1 MDDQNVSK
9 NFSPLEPKNVAE
21 NASPVGSQIV
31 SQVISHYRIHEK
43 LGAGG
48 MGVVYKAE
56 DIRLGRLVALKF
68 LPDSSVRDPRAL
80 ERFKREAR
88 TASALDHPNICTIY
102 EIDDDQGRPFI
113 AMQLLEGQT
122 LRDRIG
128 EHPVPLGTL
137 LDWALQ
143 ISDALQAAHAK
154 GIMHRDIKPANVFIT
169 AERGQAKIL
178 DFGLAKLTAV
188 DLTGSGEATLSATG
202 PLTHTGAA
210 IGTVAYMSPEQAR
223 GEALDARTDLFSFG
237 VLLYEMAT
245 GRQAFSGPTWA
256 VTVYAILGQAP
267 MSLNESMPG
276 LPQRLQEIIDKCLI
290 KNRDLRYQSAAEI
303 HRDLLRL
310 KKDFE
315 SGKSLKSVRVA
326 TTWSPRRKLQL
337 AMAVAAVLALAAA
350 IVWGPR
356 ILRRWATSV
365 VGPAAQ
371 SASGVP
377 EHVVPERKS
386 IALLPFATVAVGTA
400 ENEKLMAF
408 GKGLLEDVAAKLSQ
422 LSATHDLE
430 VVPARTLEDKKV
442 TTLADAQ
449 KEFGVNLGLTV
460 SLEQANDLFRASYS
474 LTDAKSGRNL
484 AGAQITAPV
493 SDLFAIEDQ
502 IANGVA
508 TALQISLRSEE
519 KQALGAHSTSQPE
532 AYQYFVQ
539 GRGYLQD
546 SGKPE
551 NLTSAEIVFKQAL
564 KIDPNFGQAE
574 AGLGQTYWLTY
585 RLTKQKQ
592 WIASAQEAC
601 TKAVDLGNAGAEGH
615 MCLGLLEDGTGQYEK
630 AAEQFQQAVQL
641 EPANDRAYT
650 SLAGAYRH
658 LNQPDKAEETYKRAI
673 SVRPQYWRGYSY
685 LGAFYFAQAEY
696 EKAAAE
702 FRRATELAPD
712 SYDAF
717 NNLGAALLYDGKDDD
732 AARAF
737 ERSIAIRPSLNAYN
751 NIAVAQF
758 HLHRFKESVENFK
771 EALKID
777 ASDYQKWGN
786 LGDSQYYGGDTTQAM
801 DSYRKAIGLAEQQLK
816 VNPRDAGV
824 LGDLASYYSMLGDRK
839 QAVSYLD
846 RSLQLGQ
853 GDKELLLNAAVVYNQ
868 LHETGPALEWLEKA
882 LAAGYSRSVVATGA
896 PFDNLHDNPRYQ
908 ALMQQK

>member
-1 MDDQNVSK
+1 MND
-9 NFSPLEPKNVAE
+9 
-21 NASPVGSQIV
+21 QIV
-31 SQVISHYRIHEK
+31 SHYRIHEK

-68 LPDSSVRDPRAL
+68 LPDHSVRDPRAL

-102 EIDDDQGRPFI
+102 EIDDDQGQPFI
-113 AMQLLEGQT
+113 AMQLLEGHT

-128 EHPVPLGTL
+128 DHPVPLGTL

-143 ISDALQAAHAK
+143 ISDALQAAHSK
-154 GIMHRDIKPANVFIT
+154 GIMHRDIKPANIFIT
-169 AERGQAKIL
+169 ERGQAKIL

-188 DLTGSGEATLSATG
+188 DLTGTGEATLSATG

-267 MSLNESMPG
+267 MSLNESVPG

-290 KNRDLRYQSAAEI
+290 KNRDLRYQSASDI
-303 HRDLLRL
+303 HRDLLKL
-310 KKDFE
+310 KKDYE

-326 TTWSPRRKLQL
+326 TTWSPQRKLRL
-337 AMAVAAVLALAAA
+337 AMAAVAVVVLIAAA
-350 IVWGPR
+350 VWGPR
-356 ILRRWATSV
+356 TLRRM
-365 VGPAAQ
+365 AASGAASTQ
-371 SASGVP
+371 SASL
-377 EHVVPERKS
+377 VPERKS
-386 IALLPFATVAVGTA
+386 LAVLPFADIAGDP
-400 ENEKLMAF
+400 KMSAF

-422 LSATHDLE
+422 LSANHDLE

-442 TTLADAQ
+442 TTLADAK
-449 KEFGVNLGLTV
+449 KEFGVSLGLSL
-460 SLEQANDLFRASYS
+460 SLEQAGDLVRAAYS
-474 LTDAKSGRNL
+474 LTDAKSGKNL

-493 SDLFAIEDQ
+493 SDLFTIEDQ
-502 IANGVA
+502 VANGVA
-508 TALQISLRSEE
+508 SALQISLRSDE
-519 KQALGAHSTSQPE
+519 KQAFGAHSTSQPE

-546 SGKPE
+546 WQKPE

-574 AGLGQTYWLTY
+574 AGLGQTYWLKY
-585 RLTKQKQ
+585 QVGKQKQ
-592 WIASAQEAC
+592 WIAPAQQAC
-601 TKAVDLGNAGAEGH
+601 TKAVDLGNSGAEGH
-615 MCLGLLEDGTGQYEK
+615 MCLGLLADGTGQYEK

-650 SLAGAYRH
+650 SLAGAYQH
-658 LNQPDKAEETYKRAI
+658 LNQPEKAEATYQRAI
-673 SVRPQYWRGYSY
+673 AVRPQYWRVYSF
-685 LGAFYFAQAEY
+685 LGGFYIAQAEY
-696 EKAAAE
+696 DKAAAM
-702 FRRATELAPD
+702 FRRSTELDPD
-712 SYDAF
+712 SYLAF
-717 NNLGAALLYDGKDDD
+717 NNLGGALLYAGKDDE
-732 AARAF
+732 AAQAF
-737 ERSIAIRPSLNAYN
+737 EKSTEIRPTRDAYSN
-751 NIAVAQF
+751 LAVAQF
-758 HLHRFKESVENFK
+758 RLHRFQESVRNLK
-771 EALKID
+771 QALKID
-777 ASDYQKWGN
+777 DSDYQKWGN
-786 LGDSQYYGGDTTQAM
+786 IGDAYYYGGDTASAM
-801 DSYRKAIGLAEQQLK
+801 ESYRKAISLAEPELK
-816 VNPRDAGV
+816 VNPRDPGM
-824 LGDLASYYSMLGDRK
+824 LGDLASYYSMLGNRK
-839 QAVSYLD
+839 QALSYLD

-853 GDKELLLNAAVVYNQ
+853 GDKELLFNAAVVYNQ

-896 PFDNLHDNPRYQ
+896 SFDNLHDNPRYQ

>member
-1 MDDQNVSK
+1 MNDQ
-9 NFSPLEPKNVAE
+9 
-21 NASPVGSQIV
+21 I
-31 SQVISHYRIHEK
+31 ISHYRIHEK

-68 LPDSSVRDPRAL
+68 LPDHSVRDPRAL

-113 AMQLLEGQT
+113 AMQLLEGKT
-122 LRDRIG
+122 LRERIG
-128 EHPVPLGTL
+128 DHPVPLGTL

-143 ISDALQAAHAK
+143 ITDALQTAHAK
-154 GIMHRDIKPANVFIT
+154 GIMHRDIKPANIFIT
-169 AERGQAKIL
+169 ERGQAKIL

-188 DLTGSGEATLSATG
+188 DLMGSGDATLSSTG
-202 PLTHTGAA
+202 SLTHTGAA

-290 KNRDLRYQSAAEI
+290 KNRDLRYQSAADI

-310 KKDFE
+310 KKDYE

-326 TTWSPRRKLQL
+326 TTWSPKRKLGL
-337 AMAVAAVLALAAA
+337 AMAAAAVAVLVAAGF
-350 IVWGPR
+350 WGPR
-356 ILRRWATSV
+356 LLRRLAVSQAGTAQ
-365 VGPAAQ
+365 PA
-371 SASGVP
+371 SL
-377 EHVVPERKS
+377 VPERKS
-386 IALLPFATVAVGTA
+386 IAVLPFADIAGDP
-400 ENEKLMAF
+400 KLTAF

-422 LSATHDLE
+422 LSANHDLE

-442 TTLADAQ
+442 ATLADAK
-449 KEFGVNLGLTV
+449 KEFGVSLGLTV
-460 SLEQANDLFRASYS
+460 SLEQAGDLVRAAYS
-474 LTDAKSGRNL
+474 LTDAKSGKNL

-493 SDLFAIEDQ
+493 SDLFTIEDQ
-502 IANGVA
+502 MANGVA
-508 TALQISLRSEE
+508 SALQISLRSDE
-519 KQALGAHSTSQPE
+519 KQAFGAHSTSLPE
-532 AYQYFVQ
+532 AYQYYVQ

-546 SGKPE
+546 PRKPE

-574 AGLGQTYWLTY
+574 AGLGETYWLKY
-585 RLTKQKQ
+585 QMGKQKQ
-592 WIASAQEAC
+592 AIVPAQEAC

-630 AAEQFQQAVQL
+630 AAEQFQQAMQL
-641 EPANDRAYT
+641 EPANERAYT
-650 SLAGAYRH
+650 SLAGAYQH

-673 SVRPQYWRGYSY
+673 AVRPQYWRGYSF
-685 LGAFYFAQAEY
+685 LGTFYIAQAEY
-696 EKAAAE
+696 EKAAAM
-702 FRRATELAPD
+702 FRRATELDPE
-712 SYDAF
+712 SYLAF
-717 NNLGAALLYDGKDDD
+717 NNLGAALLYAGKDDE
-732 AARAF
+732 AAQAF
-737 ERSIAIRPSLNAYN
+737 EKSLALRPNRDAYN
-751 NIAVAQF
+751 YIAVAQF
-758 HLHRFKESVENFK
+758 RLHRFKNAVLNFK
-771 EALKID
+771 EALKLD
-777 ASDYQKWGN
+777 DTDYQNWGN
-786 LGDSQYYGGDTTQAM
+786 MGDAAYYGGDTTSAM
-801 DSYRKAIGLAEQQLK
+801 EYYRKAISLAEPQLK
-816 VNPRDAGV
+816 INPRDAGV

-839 QAVSYLD
+839 QALSYLD
-846 RSLQLGQ
+846 RSLQLGP
-853 GDKELLLNAAVVYNQ
+853 GDKDLLLNAAVVYNQ
-868 LHETGPALEWLEKA
+868 LHETGTALEWLSKA

-908 ALMQQK
+908 ALMQAK

>member
-1 MDDQNVSK
+1 MHDQSDSK
-9 NFSPLEPKNVAE
+9 TV
-21 NASPVGSQIV
+21 
-31 SQVISHYRIHEK
+31 SHYRIQEK

-68 LPDSSVRDPRAL
+68 LPEDSVRDPRAL

-113 AMQLLEGQT
+113 AMQLLEGHT
-122 LRDRIG
+122 LRERIG
-128 EHPVPLGTL
+128 DKPVPLGTL

-143 ISDALQAAHAK
+143 ISDALQAAHTK
-154 GIMHRDIKPANVFIT
+154 GIMHRDIKPANIFIT
-169 AERGQAKIL
+169 QREQAKIL

-188 DLTGSGEATLSATG
+188 DLMGSGEVTLSSTG

-223 GEALDARTDLFSFG
+223 GEQLDARTDLFSFG

-256 VTVYAILGQAP
+256 VTVHAILGQAP
-267 MSLNESMPG
+267 MSLNESVPG
-276 LPQRLQEIIDKCLI
+276 LPQRLQEIIDKCLV

-303 HRDLLRL
+303 HHDLLKL
-310 KKDFE
+310 KKDFD
-315 SGKSLKSVRVA
+315 SGKTLKSVRVA
-326 TTWSPRRKLQL
+326 TTWSPQRKKRL
-337 AMAVAAVLALAAA
+337 AMAGLGVVVLACA

-356 ILRRWATSV
+356 MLRRVSISAPGS
-365 VGPAAQ
+365 AAQ
-371 SASGVP
+371 PGSL
-377 EHVVPERKS
+377 VPERKS
-386 IALLPFATVAVGTA
+386 IAVLPFAAVAGDQKMT
-400 ENEKLMAF
+400 AF

-422 LSATHDLE
+422 LSANHDLE
-430 VVPARTLEDKKV
+430 VVPARTLEEKKV
-442 TTLADAQ
+442 ATLTDAK

-474 LTDAKSGRNL
+474 LTDARSGKNL

-493 SDLFAIEDQ
+493 SDLFTIEDQ

-508 TALQISLRSEE
+508 AALQMSLRSEE
-519 KQALGAHSTSQPE
+519 KQALGAHSTTLPE

-546 SGKPE
+546 SRKPE

-564 KIDPNFGQAE
+564 KVDPNFGQAE
-574 AGLGQTYWLTY
+574 AGLGQSYWLKY
-585 RLTKQKQ
+585 QLSKQKQ
-592 WIASAQEAC
+592 WIAPAQQAC
-601 TKAVDLGNAGAEGH
+601 TKALDLGNAGAEGH

-641 EPANDRAYT
+641 EPANERAYT
-650 SLAGAYRH
+650 NLAGAYQH

-673 SVRPQYWRGYSY
+673 SVRPQYWRVYSF
-685 LGAFYFAQAEY
+685 LGTFYISQAEY
-696 EKAAAE
+696 EKAATL
-702 FRRATELAPD
+702 FRRATELDPD
-712 SYDAF
+712 SYVAF
-717 NNLGAALLYDGKDDD
+717 NNLGAAFLYAGEDDE
-732 AARAF
+732 ATQAF
-737 ERSIAIRPSLNAYN
+737 ERSLALRPTRDAYN
-751 NIAVAQF
+751 NVAVAQF
-758 HLHRFKESVENFK
+758 HLHRFKDSVQNFK
-771 EALKID
+771 EALKLD
-777 ASDYQKWGN
+777 DTDYQTWGN
-786 LGDSQYYGGDTTQAM
+786 MGDAEYYGGDAASAM
-801 DSYRKAIGLAEQQLK
+801 ETYRKAIVLAEQQLK

-824 LGDLASYYSMLGDRK
+824 LGDLASYYSMLSDRK
-839 QAVSYLD
+839 QALSYLD

-853 GDKELLLNAAVVYNQ
+853 GEKDLLLNAAVVYNQ
-868 LHETGPALEWLEKA
+868 LHETGTALEWLSKA

-908 ALMQQK
+908 ALMQAK

>member
-1 MDDQNVSK
+1 MHDQSDSK
-9 NFSPLEPKNVAE
+9 
-21 NASPVGSQIV
+21 IV
-31 SQVISHYRIHEK
+31 SQTVSHYRIQEK

-68 LPDSSVRDPRAL
+68 LPDNSVRDPRAL

-113 AMQLLEGQT
+113 AMQLLEGHT

-143 ISDALQAAHAK
+143 ISDALHAAHAK

-169 AERGQAKIL
+169 ERGQAKIL

-188 DLTGSGEATLSATG
+188 DLTSSSEATLSGPG

-223 GEALDARTDLFSFG
+223 GEALDVRTDLFSFG
-237 VLLYEMAT
+237 VLLYEMST
-245 GRQAFSGPTWA
+245 GKQAFSGPTWA
-256 VTVYAILGQAP
+256 VTVHAILGQAP
-267 MSLNESMPG
+267 MSLNESVPG
-276 LPQRLQEIIDKCLI
+276 LPQRLQEIIDKCLV

-303 HRDLLRL
+303 HHDLLKL

-326 TTWSPRRKLQL
+326 TTWSPQRKLRL
-337 AMAVAAVLALAAA
+337 GIAGLLLIVMVAVGM
-350 IVWGPR
+350 WGPR
-356 ILRRWATSV
+356 ILRRLAASGMV
-365 VGPAAQ
+365 PAAGT

-377 EHVVPERKS
+377 VRKS
-386 IALLPFATVAVGTA
+386 LAVLPFEAIAGDPKMT
-400 ENEKLMAF
+400 AF

-422 LSATHDLE
+422 LSANHDLE
-430 VVPARTLEDKKV
+430 VVPARTLEEKKV
-442 TTLADAQ
+442 TTLADAK
-449 KEFGVNLGLTV
+449 KEFGVSLGLTV
-460 SLEQANDLFRASYS
+460 AIEQAGDLVRAAYS
-474 LTDAKSGRNL
+474 LTDAKSGKNL

-493 SDLFAIEDQ
+493 SDIFTIEDQ
-502 IANGVA
+502 VANGVA
-508 TALQISLRSEE
+508 TALQISLRSDE
-519 KQALGAHSTSQPE
+519 KQAFGAHFTSQPE

-546 SGKPE
+546 WRKPE

-574 AGLGQTYWLTY
+574 AGLGQTYWLRY
-585 RLTKQKQ
+585 QLGKQKQ
-592 WIASAQEAC
+592 WIASAQQAC
-601 TKAVDLGNAGAEGH
+601 TKAVELGNAGAEGH

-650 SLAGAYRH
+650 SLAGAYQH

-673 SVRPQYWRGYSY
+673 VVRPQYWRVYSF
-685 LGAFYFAQAEY
+685 LGTFYIAQAEY
-696 EKAAAE
+696 EKAAAMY
-702 FRRATELAPD
+702 RRATELDPD
-712 SYDAF
+712 NYLAF
-717 NNLGAALLYDGKDDD
+717 NNLGAAFLYAGKDDD
-732 AARAF
+732 AAQAF
-737 ERSIAIRPSLNAYN
+737 EKSIALRPTRDAYN

-758 HLHRFKESVENFK
+758 HLHRFKNSVLNFK
-771 EALKID
+771 EALKLD
-777 ASDYQKWGN
+777 DTDYQTWGN
-786 LGDSQYYGGDTTQAM
+786 MGDAEYYSGDAASAM
-801 DSYRKAIGLAEQQLK
+801 ETYRKAIVLAEQQLK
-816 VNPRDAGV
+816 VNPRDASV

-839 QAVSYLD
+839 QALSYLD
-846 RSLQLGQ
+846 SSLQLGQ
-853 GDKELLLNAAVVYNQ
+853 GDKDLLLNAAVVYNQ
-868 LHETGPALEWLEKA
+868 LHETGTALEWLSKA

-896 PFDNLHDNPRYQ
+896 PFDNLHDNPQYQ
-908 ALMQQK
+908 ALMQAK

>member
-1 MDDQNVSK
+1 MNDQ
-9 NFSPLEPKNVAE
+9 
-21 NASPVGSQIV
+21 I
-31 SQVISHYRIHEK
+31 ISHYRIHEQ

-48 MGVVYKAE
+48 MGIVYKAE

-68 LPDSSVRDPRAL
+68 LPDHSVRDPRAL

-113 AMQLLEGQT
+113 AMQLLEGHT
-122 LRDRIG
+122 LRERIG
-128 EHPVPLGTL
+128 EQPVPLGTL

-169 AERGQAKIL
+169 ERGQAKIL

-188 DLTGSGEATLSATG
+188 DLAGSGEATLSSTG

-245 GRQAFSGPTWA
+245 GKQAFSGPTWA

-267 MSLNESMPG
+267 VSLNESVPG

-303 HRDLLRL
+303 HHDLLKL
-310 KKDFE
+310 KKDYE

-326 TTWSPRRKLQL
+326 TTWSPRRKIRLG
-337 AMAVAAVLALAAA
+337 MAVAFVAILAAA
-350 IVWGPR
+350 VLWGPR
-356 ILRRWATSV
+356 VLRRL
-365 VGPAAQ
+365 AASGTGVPGT
-371 SASGVP
+371 SASLMPV
-377 EHVVPERKS
+377 RKS
-386 IALLPFATVAVGTA
+386 IAVLPFASVASDPKMT
-400 ENEKLMAF
+400 AF

-422 LSATHDLE
+422 LSANHDLE

-442 TTLADAQ
+442 TTLADAK
-449 KEFGVNLGLTV
+449 KEFGVSLGLTL
-460 SLEQANDLFRASYS
+460 SLEQAGDLVRAAYS
-474 LTDAKSGRNL
+474 LTDAKSGKNL

-493 SDLFAIEDQ
+493 SDLFTIEDQ
-502 IANGVA
+502 VANGVA
-508 TALQISLRSEE
+508 SALQISLRSDE
-519 KQALGAHSTSQPE
+519 KQAFGAHSTSQPE

-539 GRGYLQD
+539 GRGYLQNWR
-546 SGKPE
+546 KPE

-574 AGLGQTYWLTY
+574 AGLGQTYWLKY
-585 RLTKQKQ
+585 QLGKQKQ
-592 WIASAQEAC
+592 WIAPAQQAC
-601 TKAVDLGNAGAEGH
+601 TKAVDLGNSGAEGH
-615 MCLGLLEDGTGQYEK
+615 MCLGLLEDGTGEYEK

-641 EPANDRAYT
+641 EPASDRAYT
-650 SLAGAYRH
+650 SLAAAYQH
-658 LNQPDKAEETYKRAI
+658 LNQPEKAEETYKRAI
-673 SVRPQYWRGYSY
+673 SMRPQYWRVYSF
-685 LGAFYFAQAEY
+685 LGGFYIAQAEY
-696 EKAAAE
+696 EKAAVM
-702 FRRATELAPD
+702 FRRSTELDPE
-712 SYDAF
+712 SYVAL
-717 NNLGAALLYDGKDDD
+717 NNLGAAFLYAGKDDEVEQ
-732 AARAF
+732 AF
-737 ERSIAIRPSLNAYN
+737 EKSIAIRPTRDAYN
-751 NIAVAQF
+751 NVAVAQF
-758 HLHRFKESVENFK
+758 HLHRFKNSVLNFK
-771 EALKID
+771 EALKLD
-777 ASDYQKWGN
+777 DSDYQTWGN
-786 LGDSQYYGGDTTQAM
+786 MGDASYYGGDTNSAM
-801 DSYRKAIGLAEQQLK
+801 DSYRKAIPLAEQRLK

-839 QAVSYLD
+839 QALSYLD
-846 RSLQLGQ
+846 RSLQLGP
-853 GDKELLLNAAVVYNQ
+853 GDKDLLLNAAVVYNQ
-868 LHETGPALEWLEKA
+868 LRETGTALEWLSKA

-896 PFDNLHDNPRYQ
+896 PFDNLHENPRYQ

>member
-1 MDDQNVSK
+1 MNDQ
-9 NFSPLEPKNVAE
+9 
-21 NASPVGSQIV
+21 I
-31 SQVISHYRIHEK
+31 ISHYRIHEQ

-68 LPDSSVRDPRAL
+68 LPDHSVRDPRAL

-113 AMQLLEGQT
+113 AMQLLEGKT
-122 LRDRIG
+122 LRERIG
-128 EHPVPLGTL
+128 DQPVPLGTL

-143 ISDALQAAHAK
+143 ITDALQTAHSK
-154 GIMHRDIKPANVFIT
+154 GIMHRDIKPANIFIT
-169 AERGQAKIL
+169 ERGQAKIL

-188 DLTGSGEATLSATG
+188 DLTGSGEATLSSTG

-223 GEALDARTDLFSFG
+223 GEALDARTDIFSFG

-256 VTVYAILGQAP
+256 VTVHAILGQAP
-267 MSLNESMPG
+267 VSLNESVPG

-290 KNRDLRYQSAAEI
+290 KNRDLRYQSAADI

-326 TTWSPRRKLQL
+326 TRWSPQRKLRL
-337 AMAVAAVLALAAA
+337 AIAAAAVLVLVAAG
-350 IVWGPR
+350 VWGPR
-356 ILRRWATSV
+356 LLRRL
-365 VGPAAQ
+365 AASQAAAVQ
-371 SASGVP
+371 SASLL
-377 EHVVPERKS
+377 PERKS
-386 IALLPFATVAVGTA
+386 IAVLPFADIATDP
-400 ENEKLMAF
+400 KLTAF

-422 LSATHDLE
+422 LSANHDLE
-430 VVPARTLEDKKV
+430 IVPARTLEDKKV
-442 TTLADAQ
+442 TTLADAK
-449 KEFGVNLGLTV
+449 KELGVNLGLTV
-460 SLEQANDLFRASYS
+460 SLEQAGDLVRAAYS
-474 LTDAKSGRNL
+474 LTDARSGKNL

-493 SDLFAIEDQ
+493 SDLFTIEDQ

-508 TALQISLRSEE
+508 SALQISLRSDE
-519 KQALGAHSTSQPE
+519 KQAFGAHSTSLPE
-532 AYQYFVQ
+532 AYQYYVQ

-546 SGKPE
+546 PRKPE

-574 AGLGQTYWLTY
+574 AGLGETYWLKY
-585 RLTKQKQ
+585 QMGKQKQ
-592 WIASAQEAC
+592 AIAPAQEAC

-630 AAEQFQQAVQL
+630 AAEQFQKAVQL

-650 SLAGAYRH
+650 SLAGAYQH

-673 SVRPQYWRGYSY
+673 AVRPQYWRVYSF
-685 LGAFYFAQAEY
+685 LGTFYIAQADY
-696 EKAAAE
+696 ERAADM
-702 FRRATELAPD
+702 FRRATELDPE
-712 SYDAF
+712 SYLAL
-717 NNLGAALLYDGKDDD
+717 NNLGAALLYAGKDDE
-732 AARAF
+732 AAQAF
-737 ERSIAIRPSLNAYN
+737 EKSLALRPNRDAYN

-758 HLHRFKESVENFK
+758 RLHRFQNAILNFK

-777 ASDYQKWGN
+777 DTDYQTWGN
-786 LGDSQYYGGDTTQAM
+786 MGDAAYYGGDTTSAM
-801 DSYRKAIGLAEQQLK
+801 EYYRKAISLAEPQLK
-816 VNPRDAGV
+816 INPRDAGV

-839 QAVSYLD
+839 QALSYLD
-846 RSLQLGQ
+846 RSLQLGP
-853 GDKELLLNAAVVYNQ
+853 GDKDLLLNAAVVYNQ
-868 LHETGPALEWLEKA
+868 LHETGTALEWLSKA
-882 LAAGYSRSVVATGA
+882 LAAGYSRSVIATGA

-908 ALMQQK
+908 ALMQAK

>member
-1 MDDQNVSK
+1 MNDQ
-9 NFSPLEPKNVAE
+9 
-21 NASPVGSQIV
+21 I
-31 SQVISHYRIHEK
+31 ISHYRIHEK

-68 LPDSSVRDPRAL
+68 LPDHSVRDPRAL

-113 AMQLLEGQT
+113 AMQLLEGKT
-122 LRDRIG
+122 LRERIG
-128 EHPVPLGTL
+128 DHPVPLGTL

-143 ISDALQAAHAK
+143 ITDALQTAHAK
-154 GIMHRDIKPANVFIT
+154 GIMHRDIKPANIFIT
-169 AERGQAKIL
+169 ERGQAKIL

-188 DLTGSGEATLSATG
+188 DLMGSGDATLSSTG
-202 PLTHTGAA
+202 SLTHTGAA

-290 KNRDLRYQSAAEI
+290 KNRDLRYQSAADI
-303 HRDLLRL
+303 HHDLLRL
-310 KKDFE
+310 KKDYE

-326 TTWSPRRKLQL
+326 TTWSPKRVLLL
-337 AMAVAAVLALAAA
+337 ATAAAAVAVLVAAG
-350 IVWGPR
+350 VWGPR
-356 ILRRWATSV
+356 LLRRL
-365 VGPAAQ
+365 AASQ
-371 SASGVP
+371 AGTARSASL
-377 EHVVPERKS
+377 VPERKS
-386 IALLPFATVAVGTA
+386 IAVLPFADIAGDP
-400 ENEKLMAF
+400 KLTAF

-422 LSATHDLE
+422 LSANHDLE
-430 VVPARTLEDKKV
+430 VIPARTLEDKKV
-442 TTLADAQ
+442 ATLADAK
-449 KEFGVNLGLTV
+449 KEFGVSLGLTV
-460 SLEQANDLFRASYS
+460 SLEQAGDLVRAAYS
-474 LTDAKSGRNL
+474 LTDAKSGKNL

-493 SDLFAIEDQ
+493 SDLFTIEDQ
-502 IANGVA
+502 MANGVA
-508 TALQISLRSEE
+508 SALQISLRSDE
-519 KQALGAHSTSQPE
+519 KQAFGAHSTSLPE
-532 AYQYFVQ
+532 AYQYYVQ

-546 SGKPE
+546 PRKPE

-574 AGLGQTYWLTY
+574 AGLGETYWLKY
-585 RLTKQKQ
+585 QMGKQKQ
-592 WIASAQEAC
+592 AIVPAQEAC

-630 AAEQFQQAVQL
+630 AAEQFQQAMQL
-641 EPANDRAYT
+641 EPANERAYT
-650 SLAGAYRH
+650 SLAGAYQH

-673 SVRPQYWRGYSY
+673 AVRPQYWRGYSF
-685 LGAFYFAQAEY
+685 LGTFYIAQAEY
-696 EKAAAE
+696 EKAAAM
-702 FRRATELAPD
+702 FRRATELDPE
-712 SYDAF
+712 SYLAF
-717 NNLGAALLYDGKDDD
+717 NNLGAALLYAGKDDE
-732 AARAF
+732 AAQAF
-737 ERSIAIRPSLNAYN
+737 EKSLALRPNRDAYN

-758 HLHRFKESVENFK
+758 RLHRFKNAVLNFK

-777 ASDYQKWGN
+777 DTDYQNWGN
-786 LGDSQYYGGDTTQAM
+786 MGDAAYYGGDTTSAM
-801 DSYRKAIGLAEQQLK
+801 EYYRKAISLAEPQLK
-816 VNPRDAGV
+816 INPRDAGV

-839 QAVSYLD
+839 QALSYLD
-846 RSLQLGQ
+846 RSLQLGP
-853 GDKELLLNAAVVYNQ
+853 GDKDLLLNAAVVYNQ
-868 LHETGPALEWLEKA
+868 LHETGTALEWLSKA

-908 ALMQQK
+908 ALMQAK